1 MRRVG
6 YFGPRP
12 GVDAR
17 TTEGL
22 SAGHNNKPQRFG
34 CASFHNS
41 QTQSPHVAHDS
52 PMPRQ
57 PADDVFSSSPTHPSH
72 HNTNNLNPRN
82 PYATAQRNF
91 NLKRSAE
98 AAALPSPPRTRDV
111 KRKHYVEVELS
122 DTEDE
127 EDVQRTPTKATTTR
141 SRRQAATS
149 PEQTTPKG
157 RTTRAHNAPASG
169 ASPALSVL
177 AVQEEARRSPSPFP
191 YREESPPPLGR
202 GARRSGSKPM
212 THYVEE
218 ASDSDSAESVVAPVT
233 PKRQRAP
240 VTPPPPTRKTR
251 AAARGPIRDSP
262 NNPFLSNSP
271 RYAKKNPMPLQDRET
286 IPYVLCVFMISFLL
300 ATANLNIYSSVHTV
314 VV

>member
-1 MRRVG
+1 
-6 YFGPRP
+6 
-12 GVDAR
+12 
-17 TTEGL
+17 
-22 SAGHNNKPQRFG
+22 
-34 CASFHNS
+34 
-41 QTQSPHVAHDS
+41 
-52 PMPRQ
+52 MPRQ
-57 PADDVFSSSPTHPSH
+57 TAADDVFSSSPTHPSH
-72 HNTNNLNPRN
+72 HGTSNLNPRN

-91 NLKRSAE
+91 NLKRTAE

-111 KRKHYVEVELS
+111 KRKHYVEVTLS

-127 EDVQRTPTKATTTR
+127 EEDVQATPTKATTTR
-141 SRRQAATS
+141 ARRPAVES

-191 YREESPPPLGR
+191 YRDESPPPLGR

-212 THYVEE
+212 MHYVEE
-218 ASDSDSAESVVAPVT
+218 ESDSDSAESVVAPVT

-262 NNPFLSNSP
+262 NNPFLSSSP
-271 RYAKKNPMPLQDRET
+271 RYAKKNPIPLQDRDT
-286 IPYVLCVFMISFLL
+286 IPYVLCVFMTQYPFSHLL
-300 ATANLNIYSSVHTV
+300 TSDHCI
-314 VV
+314 